1 MSAEIYLTQ
10 DEREAVAA
18 QRARLF
24 GSRNCER
31 VAVVLRPRE
40 DGEVDI
46 VYAISRMKRVKGR
59 PSVCEVQAVG
69 KTASDST
76 RIDYRNLR
84 FYPCGGYKVDD
95 WKRPKDG
102 NSWGYGKANADGNG
116 DLPGCIVN
124 VEVLAATKYRYAGID
139 ERCFDIRP
147 AVYLRA
153 LHDFPEAEML
163 FKAELPDLIKPAI
176 LKAGKPMAR
185 FIARNLEDIRRM
197 EAGALVVATAFR
209 RGITIRQAILRI
221 QAQRDM
227 AGVPRP
233 KGVDAIELKN
243 YLAKAKI
250 DTWEYKRHGEHCQK
264 LGLGR
269 AAWLPAPRHFR
280 HVAEEVEAAYAKEER
295 RRARIKAA
303 KERELERTKNE
314 RFAAVQA
321 EFAALGFSAG
331 VILAVW
337 PRTAKELAEE
347 GKAMHN
353 CIGNGL
359 YLRRVADEQGA
370 IVFFRKADN
379 PDKPWCD
386 VELRLEKRKWCVA
399 QCYIAGNMPAPEEA
413 EQAADTL
420 CAALNKEQRKRRSNL
435 KKGA

>member
-1 MSAEIYLTQ
+1 MNAEIYLTQ
-10 DEREAVAA
+10 NEREAVAA

-31 VAVVLRPRE
+31 TAVVLRPRE

-84 FYPCGGYKVDD
+84 FYPCAGYKVDD

-102 NSWGYGKANADGNG
+102 NSWGYDEANANGNG

-185 FIARNLEDIRRM
+185 FIARNIEDIRQM

-209 RGITIRQAILRI
+209 RGLTIKQAILRI

-233 KGVDAIELKN
+233 KGMDAIELKN

-250 DTWEYKRHGEHCQK
+250 DTWEYKRHGEHCRE
-264 LGLGR
+264 LGLER
-269 AAWLPAPRHFR
+269 TAWLPAPRHFR
-280 HVAEEVEAAYAKEER
+280 HVAEEVEAAYAKEMR
-295 RRARIKAA
+295 RRDRIKAA
-303 KERELERTKNE
+303 KAREFERTKNE
-314 RFAAVQA
+314 RFAAAQA
-321 EFAALGFSAG
+321 KFAALGFSADA
-331 VILAVW
+331 ILAVW

-353 CIGNGL
+353 CINNGL
-359 YLRRVADEQGA
+359 YLRRVADGTGA
-370 IVFFRKADN
+370 ICFLRKAAS
-379 PDKPWCD
+379 PDTPWVD
-386 VELRLEKRKWCVA
+386 VELRPEKRKWCVA

-413 EQAADTL
+413 EQAAQTL
-420 CAALNKEQRKRRSNL
+420 CAALNKAAKR
-435 KKGA
+435 KGA

>member
-1 MSAEIYLTQ
+1 MNAEIYLTRE
-10 DEREAVAA
+10 ERETIAV

-31 VAVVLRPRE
+31 TAVVLRPRE

-46 VYAISRMKRVKGR
+46 IYAISRMRRVKGR
-59 PSVCEVQAVG
+59 PPVCEVQAVG

-95 WKRPKDG
+95 WGRPKNG
-102 NSWGYGKANADGNG
+102 NSWGSGKANAAGNG
-116 DLPGCIVN
+116 DLPGCIAN
-124 VEVLAATKYRYAGID
+124 VGVLAATKYRYAGID

-147 AVYLRA
+147 AAYLRA

-233 KGVDAIELKN
+233 KGMDAVELKR
-243 YLAKAKI
+243 YLDKAKI
-250 DTWEYKRHGEHCQK
+250 DTWEYKRHGEHCK
-264 LGLGR
+264 ELGLEK
-269 AAWLPAPRHFR
+269 AAWMPAPKHFR

-303 KERELERTKNE
+303 RAREIERTKNE

-331 VILAVW
+331 AILAVW
-337 PRTAKELAEE
+337 PRTAKELKEE
-347 GKAMHN
+347 GKAMKN
-353 CIGNGL
+353 CIGNGI
-359 YLRRVADEQGA
+359 YLRRVADGTGA
-370 IVFFRKADN
+370 ICFLRESAS
-379 PDKPWCD
+379 PDTPWVD

-420 CAALNKEQRKRRSNL
+420 CAALNKAVQAKRRI
-435 KKGA
+435 KEG

>member
-31 VAVVLRPRE
+31 SAVVLRPRE

-102 NSWGYGKANADGNG
+102 NSWGHGKANADGNG

-124 VEVLAATKYRYAGID
+124 GEVLAATKYRYAGID

-147 AVYLRA
+147 AAYLRA

-185 FIARNLEDIRRM
+185 FIARNLEDIRQM

-233 KGVDAIELKN
+233 KGVDAVELSR
-243 YLAKAKI
+243 YLDKAKI
-250 DTWEYKRHGEHCQK
+250 DTWEFARHAEHCK
-264 LGLGR
+264 ILGLE
-269 AAWLPAPRHFR
+269 ASAWMPAPKHFR
-280 HVAEEVEAAYAKEER
+280 HVAEEVEAACAKEER

-303 KERELERTKNE
+303 KERELERTKHE
-314 RFAAVQA
+314 RFAAAQSG
-321 EFAALGFSAG
+321 FAALAVPTGT
-331 VILAVW
+331 ILAVW
-337 PRTAKELAEE
+337 PRLAEE
-347 GKAMHN
+347 LEAEGRAMKN

-359 YLRRVADEQGA
+359 YLRRVADGIGA
-370 IVFFRKADN
+370 ICFLRKSAS
-379 PDKPWCD
+379 PDTPWVD
-386 VELRLEKRKWCVA
+386 VELRQEKRKWAVA
-399 QCYIAGNMPAPEEA
+399 QCYAANNQPAQDEA
-413 EQAADTL
+413 RQAAQTL

>member
-1 MSAEIYLTQ
+1 MNKEIYLTQ

-31 VAVVLRPRE
+31 TAVVLRPRE

-46 VYAISRMKRVKGR
+46 VYAISRMKRAKGR

-69 KTASDST
+69 KTASDSS
-76 RIDYRNLR
+76 RIDYRNLC
-84 FYPCGGYKVDD
+84 FSPCGGYKVDD

-102 NSWGYGKANADGNG
+102 NSWGYGEANANGNG

-209 RGITIRQAILRI
+209 RGITIRQAFLRI

-227 AGVPRP
+227 SGVPRP
-233 KGVDAIELKN
+233 KGVDAVELSR
-243 YLAKAKI
+243 YLDKAKI
-250 DTWEYKRHGEHCQK
+250 DTWEFARHAEHCK
-264 LGLGR
+264 ELGLGQ
-269 AAWLPAPRHFR
+269 AAWMPAPKHFR
-280 HVAEEVEAAYAKEER
+280 HVAEEVEAAYAKEMR
-295 RRARIKAA
+295 RRDRIKAA
-303 KERELERTKNE
+303 KAREFERTKNE
-314 RFAAVQA
+314 RFAAAQA
-321 EFAALGFSAG
+321 RFAANAVPAG
-331 VILAVW
+331 AILAVW
-337 PRTAKELAEE
+337 PRCAKELTEE

-359 YLRRVADEQGA
+359 YLRRVTDGTGA
-370 IVFFRKADN
+370 ICFLREAAS
-379 PDKPWCD
+379 PDTPWVD
-386 VELRLEKRKWCVA
+386 VELRPEKRKWCVA
-399 QCYIAGNMPAPEEA
+399 QCYAANNQPAPEEA
-413 EQAADTL
+413 KQAADAL
-420 CAALNKEQRKRRSNL
+420 CAALNKSAKR
-435 KKGA
+435 KGA